1 MTDNPR
7 SPAPELTEDQN
18 APRLAPALE
27 SCDNSDRSDRSP
39 GPQRLAALEDRRDA
53 GQPRCEAACS
63 DPSGPKP
70 GNGRRPRER
79 SFQTL
84 VALVAQTRVGPP
96 QGPAAL
102 LKP

>member
-1 MTDNPR
+1 MTDNPQP
-7 SPAPELTEDQN
+7 PAPELTEGRN

-27 SCDNSDRSDRSP
+27 SYDTGGCSDRSP
-39 GPQRLAALEDRRDA
+39 GPQKLGALEDRRDA

-70 GNGRRPRER
+70 GNGRPPRER

-84 VALVAQTRVGPP
+84 VAPVAQTRVGPP
-96 QGPAAL
+96 QGPATL
-102 LKP
+102 LK